1 MTKIL
6 FQRADGKPAGEP
18 VVLPRKRRRLSSI
31 ARAHADASRPHIVS
45 VHRRA
50 NCLAV
55 PDFGSRLRR
64 GWTRLRIDP
73 LAVTNASV
81 RMRKDWRKTTL
92 GPLDVVIITYLPR
105 GGGGASSRSGS
116 GGGAGKGAS
125 VGLIVATIALAA
137 IGQFWA
143 IGAIG
148 GALGVSAATAG
159 TIWAAGSALA
169 LAGGAYLLSK
179 ATQAKANKTEDNRP
193 VYGVS
198 GGGNQPRSGD
208 RIPVLYGRCWNS
220 PDLSQP
226 DYSVYDGDDQVLF
239 KRLTIGCGKYAIKT
253 VRVAGVTMWT
263 ADGGLT
269 EPFAG
274 AALDVILPGET
285 SPLVPG
291 SVASVGAVGSNELP
305 RATDFPNWAGPFD
318 FGSGSPLQ
326 QRIQLDY
333 TLPQGCYSVPDAGKF
348 QGKQFA
354 AGWGVLFQYAPC
366 DLDGEPTGPFVDL
379 YSDGA
384 YALSTR
390 AMRFTRI
397 LDIPP
402 GRYTF
407 RARNVGD
414 AASVP
419 HSSGEFNAQVTNMV
433 VWEGLRAHLPEAIV
447 RPGVTELALKIRSG
461 KALGITSFGQ
471 VEVES
476 SRILPVW
483 NGSGWVEE
491 ETRKC
496 VWAYADILRDT
507 RHGAGLPDSAIDLG
521 RLLFY
526 AGALSE
532 FDTFDGVIRGPVS
545 VYEAATTVLGT
556 MRASPLRLGNAWT
569 LVRDEPRAVRKH
581 VISRRQIL
589 KDTTGQSFNLDL
601 SDGSAD
607 IIVEWL
613 VDGDPKRTRQHRIT
627 IGTQTNVPRRMM
639 ATGITEA
646 AHAIHL
652 ATWAAATAYWR
663 RERRSVTTELAGRL
677 VLPNDKAMIDAW
689 YFDAT
694 ETAGIL
700 DRDGLALTLDS
711 EITVAEGSYAVLR
724 ARDGR
729 EWGPVRVAQDGL
741 RLLIDAD
748 DADQAEDLS
757 GIALED
763 VVNTATQAFTTVVI
777 GTLAEM
783 QDAWL
788 VRSVR
793 FSGDSAVEI
802 DAVYDAPE
810 VWSALA
816 EPIIVPPPPPSSG
829 LENVASVAVPW
840 VMAKPV
846 QRSGVMFMDW
856 TLGRARDA
864 GVTYVVLISY
874 DAWTSSEEAYRGPA
888 ISGTYP
894 LRDANSIVYVRAY
907 ALSAT
912 GLRSPTVS
920 TQFSAIPPLIDLGNS
935 VNGTLPYKAFLAGME
950 PVAIVAELPD
960 LFGYDGPKFAV
971 TVEDRVMYQLN
982 GDGTAWEPTKAADYL
997 ANSIVAAA
1005 ISAGAV
1011 KATAIDVDYLS
1022 AISAQLGSILGGSL
1036 NINNRFLVDASGNV
1050 TILSAAT
1057 GARLVVTSSQ
1067 VQVYDASN
1075 VLRVRL
1081 GIW

>member
-1 MTKIL
+1 MTRIL

-18 VVLPRKRRRLSSI
+18 VQLPRGRRRLSTV
-31 ARAHADASRPHIVS
+31 ARRHADRSRPHIVS
-45 VHRRA
+45 VHRRQGLPA
-50 NCLAV
+50 AE
-55 PDFGSRLRR
+55 
-64 GWTRLRIDP
+64 P
-73 LAVTNASV
+73 LAVTDASV
-81 RMRKDWRKTTL
+81 RLRRQWRSITL

-105 GGGGASSRSGS
+105 GGGGASSSRS
-116 GGGAGKGAS
+116 GGGGGGKGAS

-148 GALGVSAATAG
+148 SALGVSAATAG

-208 RIPVLYGRCWNS
+208 RIPVLYGRCWNT

-226 DYSVYDGDDQVLF
+226 DYSVYDGDDQVLY
-239 KRLTIGCGKYAIKT
+239 KRLTIGCGKYNVKT

-269 EPFAG
+269 PPFAG
-274 AALDVILPGET
+274 ADLEVILPGA
-285 SPLVPG
+285 SSSLVPG
-291 SVASVGAVGSNELP
+291 SVASVAGVGSNELP

-318 FGSGSPLQ
+318 FGSGAPQQ
-326 QRIQLDY
+326 QRIQLDF

-354 AGWGVLFQYAPC
+354 ANWGVRFEYAPC
-366 DLDGEPTGPFVDL
+366 DLDGTPTGAFSELFIEGGSV
-379 YSDGA
+379 
-384 YALSTR
+384 LSTR

-397 LDIPP
+397 VDIAP

-407 RARNVGD
+407 RARNTGD
-414 AASVP
+414 PAEVP

-433 VWEGLRAHLPEAIV
+433 VWEGLRAHLPETIV

-461 KALGITSFGQ
+461 KALGVTSYGQ
-471 VEVES
+471 VEVETA
-476 SRILPVW
+476 RILPIW
-483 NGSGWVEE
+483 NGVAWNDE
-491 ETRKC
+491 ETRKS
-496 VWAYADILRDT
+496 VWAYADILRDP
-507 RHGAGLPDSAIDLG
+507 RHGAGLPDSAIDLA

-526 AGALSE
+526 AGTLTQ

-545 VYEAATTVLGT
+545 VHEAATTVLGT

-607 IIVEWL
+607 IVVEWL
-613 VDGDPKRTRQHRIT
+613 AEGDPRRMRQHRVT

-639 ATGITEA
+639 ATGITDGE
-646 AHAIHL
+646 HAIHL

-663 RERRSVTTELAGRL
+663 RERRSVTTELTGRL
-677 VLPNDKAMIDAW
+677 VLPNDKVMIDAW
-689 YFDAT
+689 YFDAI
-694 ETAGIL
+694 EAAGIL
-700 DRDGLALTLDS
+700 DRDGLVVTIDS
-711 EITVAEGSYAVLR
+711 EITVPEGSYAVLR

-729 EWGPVRVAQDGL
+729 EWGPVRVTQDGM
-741 RLLIDAD
+741 RLAINAADA
-748 DADQAEDLS
+748 AQAESLS
-757 GIALED
+757 GLDLAD
-763 VVNTATQAFTTVVI
+763 VINTATQAFTTIVI

-788 VRSVR
+788 VRAVR
-793 FSGDSAVEI
+793 FSGESAVEV

-840 VMAKPV
+840 VQAKPV
-846 QRSGVMFMDW
+846 QRNGAMFMDW

-874 DAWTSSEEAYRGPA
+874 DAWASSEEAYRGPA

-894 LRDANSIVYVRAY
+894 LRDTDTIVYVRAY

-920 TQFSAIPPLIDLGNS
+920 TQFSSVPALIDLGNS

-971 TVEDRVMYQLN
+971 TVEDRVMYQVN
-982 GDGTAWEPTKAADYL
+982 ADGTAWEPTKAADYI
-997 ANSIVAAA
+997 ASSITAAA

-1011 KATAIDVDYLS
+1011 KATAIDVEYLS

-1036 NINNRFLVDASGNV
+1036 NINNKFLVDPSGTV
-1050 TILSAAT
+1050 TILSAT
-1057 GARLVVTSSQ
+1057 SGARLVLTNTQ

-1081 GIW
+1081 GVW